1 MEILLQQL
9 HKMGVN
15 MCVSL
20 CEVVGNI
27 TLPLAFGILS
37 EIWATPRL

>member
-1 MEILLQQL
+1 MEILLQQF

-20 CEVVGNI
+20 CEVVGDI
-27 TLPLAFGILS
+27 YSTRRATLVKKRKNS
-37 EIWATPRL
+37 